1 MPRLLTIMRR
11 SIACSNRPRE
21 GCKKTF
27 VFKPNRESKGRKV
40 VLLSEHTDEAN
51 IHAGAG
57 PSRLDAYFRLP
68 MNWKITSRLCGLR
81 RCSIK

>member
-1 MPRLLTIMRR
+1 M
-11 SIACSNRPRE
+11 
-21 GCKKTF
+21 
-27 VFKPNRESKGRKV
+27 SKGRKV

-51 IHAGAG
+51 IYAGAG
-57 PSRLDAYFRLP
+57 PTRLDAYFRLP